1 MGMKKY
7 IKRGV
12 KYVVRGYQQ
21 PIVKVETSQRKADGQ
36 FRDKVFLV
44 TGGGS
49 GLGLAISKRLAKDGA
64 KVIISGRNVEKL
76 GRAAKEIGESNC
88 TLVGCDVRNVDAAI
102 KMVDDIFD
110 KFGRL
115 DGVVNNAG
123 VSLHEWDFLK
133 VTLDGYDTQFETNL
147 RGGYFVTQQ
156 YVRRLLERGESG
168 NVLFISSERGTMCD
182 DLPYGMTKRAIDS
195 LVEAL
200 SYKYYKQGIRVN
212 AIAPG
217 VTATDMTG
225 ISAEGDLYSESNS
238 GRVFLPEEVAEVAAF
253 LLGDFSRCISGQ
265 IIHTNG
271 GNHIKR
277 GY

>member
-102 KMVDDIFD
+102 KMVDDI
-110 KFGRL
+110 
-115 DGVVNNAG
+115 
-123 VSLHEWDFLK
+123 LK
-133 VTLDGYDTQFETNL
+133 E
-147 RGGYFVTQQ
+147 
-156 YVRRLLERGESG
+156 
-168 NVLFISSERGTMCD
+168 VL
-182 DLPYGMTKRAIDS
+182 P
-195 LVEAL
+195 
-200 SYKYYKQGIRVN
+200 
-212 AIAPG
+212 
-217 VTATDMTG
+217 TD
-225 ISAEGDLYSESNS
+225 
-238 GRVFLPEEVAEVAAF
+238 
-253 LLGDFSRCISGQ
+253 
-265 IIHTNG
+265 
-271 GNHIKR
+271 
-277 GY
+277 